1 MMHRPSIR
9 YPRGKVTAEQE
20 LCLQLHKE
28 FLTEEM
34 DSVDVVQRL
43 RSQFILSSNDEEYI
57 LGTAGTLVRN
67 TRREQ
72 NGRLVDTITMRGPR
86 GFDAFLQA
94 LADTGHDAAYRK
106 LCQTMNYPMDDRQW
120 IQYRDSEGY
129 ARSESPASPG
139 RRLNESGY
147 DDEVSYLLDRVDEL
161 SGSVEG
167 IKKHLEVLSIRITK
181 VDSGRQAEIDRLK
194 RELDKA
200 RAELERLR
208 GENDELSALVSE
220 KSEQLDEAKEKIAL
234 MEKRIVEMESENDS
248 LQRRFKDQTKRVE
261 NLQTRTKQAY
271 SKLNDLEKEVVDQRQ
286 QHKKELDDQRQQHRK
301 DIDQFRRRI
310 DREKERRMHMEDKLV
325 KLEEH
330 KQHSDTVMKR
340 MQEKFLEMERS
351 VQELKQT
358 SSGRKPNVSDGRGQD
373 SNRSCKPGN
382 AATGMKAAPRNEGQK
397 LKFPNIPGKGKSQ
410 AAKVRPK

>member
-1 MMHRPSIR
+1 MNEFDMLDDFLLDRICFNVYDLNGMDGYITREEMYQFLKHSMVEKAHGDAEDDADDSTKDLTEIIL
-9 YPRGKVTAEQE
+9 KKLVTAEQE

-57 LGTAGTLVRN
+57 LGTAGTLRH
-67 TRREQ
+67 Q
-72 NGRLVDTITMRGPR
+72 G
-86 GFDAFLQA
+86 DA
-94 LADTGHDAAYRK
+94 
-106 LCQTMNYPMDDRQW
+106 
-120 IQYRDSEGY
+120 
-129 ARSESPASPG
+129 
-139 RRLNESGY
+139 LNESGY

-181 VDSGRQAEIDRLK
+181 VDSGRQVEIDRLK

-208 GENDELSALVSE
+208 
-220 KSEQLDEAKEKIAL
+220 
-234 MEKRIVEMESENDS
+234 EMESENDS
-248 LQRRFKDQTKRVE
+248 LQRRFKDPNEKSGKPADE
-261 NLQTRTKQAY
+261 NEQQAY

-310 DREKERRMHMEDKLV
+310 DREKERRMHMGGQACEV
-325 KLEEH
+325 EEH

-340 MQEKFLEMERS
+340 MQEKFLEMREKCPGAEADLQWTKTN
-351 VQELKQT
+351 VQ
-358 SSGRKPNVSDGRGQD
+358 
-373 SNRSCKPGN
+373 
-382 AATGMKAAPRNEGQK
+382 
-397 LKFPNIPGKGKSQ
+397 
-410 AAKVRPK
+410 